1 MDFSSFQKTLAQNK
15 VYDAWQYVQSL
26 NETLA
31 YMNMS
36 AELLEKVYAH
46 RIAVLESSAQGILR
60 TAVETGKASVTE
72 ETLRATHLDIA
83 DFELNDAVFLKKTS
97 LEFFH
102 YARLSM
108 DVLFQIIN
116 ASLLGDSA
124 IAVEDKGIISKLLT
138 AVGREP
144 NFAALK
150 TMLDAVKIAPE
161 FCYLQGLDNHV
172 KHIKTVLV
180 SVSNSFILGNQNTF
194 QIDGFSYGGI
204 EFLAYDAITK
214 VREIQAYVNQ
224 TIDKILLETERQ
236 VPNCLDTK
244 KRIQNLNFYMQV
256 QEHDGVIGIGACVA
270 LLFGGVSSCSMMA
283 GSGVGGVFTSS
294 YLSEDADMLAAEAAY
309 CELEQALQYEL
320 DHYETLHP
328 GYDEYRFDLDE
339 IEHDPY
345 VLISILTAFHEGVFT
360 IDAVQAELQMLFEKQ
375 YILTQTVEVE
385 VRYRTE
391 TRTDSEG
398 NDYDVEVLYE
408 RRKSD

>member
-1 MDFSSFQKTLAQNK
+1 
-15 VYDAWQYVQSL
+15 
-26 NETLA
+26 
-31 YMNMS
+31 MNMS

-204 EFLAYDAITK
+204 EFPAYDAITK

-256 QEHDGVIGIGACVA
+256 QEHDGVSSIDFISFFVYVNNDLSELPPEINVYPLIVKPNGEIYSFDFRFEEIFIKKKSDDSIIGIAKLKNGLSTTEVYRT
-270 LLFGGVSSCSMMA
+270 FTVSPCNDFEYA
-283 GSGVGGVFTSS
+283 
-294 YLSEDADMLAAEAAY
+294 
-309 CELEQALQYEL
+309 QY
-320 DHYETLHP
+320 
-328 GYDEYRFDLDE
+328 
-339 IEHDPY
+339 
-345 VLISILTAFHEGVFT
+345 LISFKQKYTSAHLNFGAIEGQIVF
-360 IDAVQAELQMLFEKQ
+360 
-375 YILTQTVEVE
+375 
-385 VRYRTE
+385 
-391 TRTDSEG
+391 
-398 NDYDVEVLYE
+398 YDPQ
-408 RRKSD
+408 SAD

>member
-1 MDFSSFQKTLAQNK
+1 MGMDFSRFQKILAQNK

-26 NETLA
+26 NETLE
-31 YMNMS
+31 YMSMS
-36 AELLEKVYAH
+36 GELLEKEYAH
-46 RIAVLESSAQGILR
+46 KIDVLKSNAQEILR

-72 ETLRATHLDIA
+72 ETLKATHLDIA
-83 DFELNDAVFLKKTS
+83 GFELNDAVFLKKTS

-124 IAVEDKGIISKLLT
+124 IAVDDKHIIPKLLT

-194 QIDGFSYGGI
+194 QIGGFSYGGTD
-204 EFLAYDAITK
+204 FPAYDAITK
-214 VREIQAYVNQ
+214 VREIQTYLKQ
-224 TIDKILLETERQ
+224 PIDGILLEAEQQ

-244 KRIQNLNFYMQV
+244 KRIQNLNFHMQV
-256 QEHDGVIGIGACVA
+256 QRHDGV
-270 LLFGGVSSCSMMA
+270 SSVDFISFF
-283 GSGVGGVFTSS
+283 VYVNNN
-294 YLSEDADMLAAEAAY
+294 LSELPSEINVYPLIVKPNNDIYSFDF
-309 CELEQALQYEL
+309 
-320 DHYETLHP
+320 
-328 GYDEYRFDLDE
+328 RFEE
-339 IEHDPY
+339 IF
-345 VLISILTAFHEGVFT
+345 I
-360 IDAVQAELQMLFEKQ
+360 KK
-375 YILTQTVEVE
+375 
-385 VRYRTE
+385 
-391 TRTDSEG
+391 
-398 NDYDVEVLYE
+398 
-408 RRKSD
+408 KSDNSIVGIAKLKNGLSKKEV